1 MSTRFKLLLI
11 STHVL
16 DGIFPTADVFS
27 AFFVN
32 VFKRTIKISS
42 QYKILIYIR
51 A

>member
-1 MSTRFKLLLI
+1 MI
-11 STHVL
+11 AHVNYAL
-16 DGIFPTADVFS
+16 DGIFPAADIFS

-42 QYKILIYIR
+42 QYKIWIYIR